1 MRAAL
6 SDPATMSSRPM
17 LSPTSLAPPNL
28 SSQHYGSS
36 RASGS
41 SAPSAATAAT
51 SQLTQLSEMLMAG
64 DKRGAAEYAAAQSLW
79 SHALVIASSAGPDA
93 WKDVVG
99 RFVAAELGHQSHAAG
114 LKAAYTL
121 YSGRMADSGKSCEG
135 GCVIPSLSVQWTT

>member
-17 LSPTSLAPPNL
+17 LSPTSLVPPNL